1 MELAPMPVPFVE
13 RLPFDTPG
21 SSVDL
26 TLRAPQAVVSSISE
40 GLTASTEHVPAV
52 PRTVEVPARSVM
64 AESREIAKQLSVPEV
79 AEQVYRLLER
89 RLVIDKERRGIF

>member
-1 MELAPMPVPFVE
+1 
-13 RLPFDTPG
+13 
-21 SSVDL
+21 VDL

-40 GLTASTEHVPAV
+40 GLTASTEYGPAV
-52 PRTVEVPARSVM
+52 HHTVEVPARSVM
-64 AESREIAKQLSVPEV
+64 PESREIAKQLSVPEV